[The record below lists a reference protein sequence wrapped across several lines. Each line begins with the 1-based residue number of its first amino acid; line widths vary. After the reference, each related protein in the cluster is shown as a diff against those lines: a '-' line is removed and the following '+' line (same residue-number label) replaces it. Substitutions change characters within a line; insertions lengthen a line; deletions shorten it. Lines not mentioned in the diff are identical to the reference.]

1 MNLYKHLTEA
11 LRDPKYWL
19 PAPPPAPPIPVW
31 LSNLIW
37 DTIVPEQATR
47 GEDHNREVKK

>member
-1 MNLYKHLTEA
+1 MTFFKHIRDA

-19 PAPPPAPPIPVW
+19 PAPLPAPPIPVW

-37 DTIVPEQATR
+37 DTIAPE
-47 GEDHNREVKK
+47 GGGKKNELG